1 MIRVLIADD
10 HSLMIDGIKTAIA
23 DTPDIQ
29 IVAEALDGLE
39 VLKIL
44 KNQEIDVVLM
54 DINMPLMDG
63 LECTKEITLQFPKV
77 KTIALTQYNETR
89 FVKKMMR
96 FGASGYLLKDTQ
108 RDELVE
114 AIRSVYNGNQYFSNN
129 INNGFLASNEVNK
142 IKSELPNLTE
152 RELEVLSLI
161 CNEHSGP
168 EIAKQI
174 NVSFGTVEKHRA
186 NLMIKSGSK
195 NTAGLVR
202 WALEN
207 NLVQ

>member
-1 MIRVLIADD
+1 MISVLVADD
-10 HSLMIDGIKTAIA
+10 HGLMIDGIKTAIA

-29 IVAEALDGLE
+29 IVAEASNGLE
-39 VLKIL
+39 VIKIL
-44 KNQEIDVVLM
+44 KDQKIDIVLM
-54 DINMPLMDG
+54 DINMPFMDG
-63 LECTKEITLQFPKV
+63 LECTKEITCQFPNV
-77 KTIALTQYNETR
+77 KTIALTQYNESR
-89 FVKKMMR
+89 FVKKMVR
-96 FGASGYLLKDTQ
+96 YGASGYLLKDTQ
-108 RDELVE
+108 RDELLE
-114 AIRSVYNGNQYFSNN
+114 AIRSVYNGNQYFSDKIDNRN
-129 INNGFLASNEVNK
+129 IPLNEVPQ
-142 IKSELPNLTE
+142 IKNELPSLTD

-161 CNEHSGP
+161 CNEFSGP
-168 EIAKQI
+168 EIAAKI

>member
-1 MIRVLIADD
+1 MIKVLIADD
-10 HSLMIDGIKTAIA
+10 HNLMIDGIKTAIA
-23 DTPDIQ
+23 DIQDIQ
-29 IVAEALDGLE
+29 IVAEARDGLE

-44 KNQEIDVVLM
+44 KDQDIDVVLM

-63 LECTKEITLQFPKV
+63 LECTKEVTQQFPKV

-89 FVKKMMR
+89 FVKKMIR
-96 FGASGYLLKDTQ
+96 FGACGYLLKDTQ
-108 RDELVE
+108 RDELIE
-114 AIRSVYNGNQYFSNN
+114 AIRSVYNGNQYFSDNLNN
-129 INNGFLASNEVNK
+129 RHTPTIEIPE
-142 IKSELPNLTE
+142 IKNELPNLTE

-161 CNEHSGP
+161 CNEYSGP
-168 EIAKQI
+168 EIARMI
-174 NVSFGTVEKHRA
+174 DVSFGTVEKHRA